1 MLCHLA
7 APEPVPP
14 GGLGLFLTGLRCP
27 GGGSGGPAGPG
38 GRRRRAGPPE
48 EGHGVGDGL
57 SLELLRLLLGPQL
70 LVDDDLDVI
79 LPGF

>member
-7 APEPVPP
+7 TSEPVPP

-27 GGGSGGPAGPG
+27 GGGGGGPAGPG
-38 GRRRRAGPPE
+38 GRRCAGPPE
-48 EGHGVGDGL
+48 EGHGLGGRL